1 VKPPWRIRALNPSDP
16 GWIRKFIA
24 EHWGAEEMVAHGEVT
39 KPAKLPGF
47 ACMLHN
53 DVIGLVTYK
62 ITDAECEII
71 SLDSL
76 RPQNGIGTAL
86 IEAVKQAAGEM
97 KCTKLW
103 LVTTND
109 NLLAL
114 GFYQRR
120 GFKITAIHPNAVD
133 EARKLKPSIPLIGLE
148 GIPLT
153 DEIVLEMNLADVGPL
168 R

>member
-1 VKPPWRIRALNPSDP
+1 MRPPWRIRALSPSDP
-16 GWIRKFIA
+16 DWVRKFII
-24 EHWGAEEMVAHGEVT
+24 EHWGAEEVVAHGDVAQ
-39 KPAKLPGF
+39 PAQLPGF
-47 ACMLHN
+47 ACILHN
-53 DVIGLVTYK
+53 EIIGLVTYRILK
-62 ITDAECEII
+62 SECEII

-76 RPQNGIGTAL
+76 KPQNGIWTAL
-86 IEAVKQAAGEM
+86 IEAITHIAVEKN
-97 KCTKLW
+97 CTKLW

-120 GFKITAIHPNAVD
+120 GFKIAAVYPD
-133 EARKLKPSIPLIGLE
+133 AVTEARKIKPSIPLVGLE

-153 DEIVLEMNLADVGPL
+153 DEIVLEKKLPD